1 MTKELQ
7 FVDAIKRASEFRGT
21 HLERQ
26 RIIAIIENIRDTW
39 ERTPSFNYRNELNSI
54 IAQIKGE
61 SK

>member
-1 MTKELQ
+1 M
-7 FVDAIKRASEFRGT
+7 DAIKRASEFRGT

-26 RIIAIIENIRDTW
+26 RIIALLENIRDTW